1 MNLVASWA
9 PGWQRLRSGR
19 LGAGWMVVAAFFFA
33 LMSVFVKVGGHSFG
47 ALELLFYRTLFG
59 ALLLGGAMVARQRN
73 PLTPNWRGHLQRS
86 LIGYLSMGLLFYA
99 LTHLPLA
106 TAITLNYTSSLF
118 FTLIC
123 LVRLKE
129 PLTRTG
135 ALGLTVGFTGILL
148 LLRPTVSGDMWFAA
162 AMGLASGACAGL
174 AVFQVR
180 ELGRMGEAP
189 WRTVFWFFTV
199 ASLFGALLLALGPG
213 FTPPTAETF
222 WPLLGIGLT
231 GMCGQLA
238 MTRAYKDGSKFL
250 VASFAYLTVAFSA
263 LLGVL
268 LWGDVLPLEALAG
281 ILLIV
286 FSGVLAA
293 RR

>member
-1 MNLVASWA
+1 MIPAAYWA

-19 LGAGWMVVAAFFFA
+19 LGAGWMVVAALFFA
-33 LMSVFVKVGGHSFG
+33 SMGVFVKAGSRYFG
-47 ALELLFYRTLFG
+47 SVELLFYRTLFG
-59 ALLLGGAMVARQRN
+59 LLLLGGMMVLRRRN
-73 PLTPNWRGHLQRS
+73 PLTPNWRGHLKRS

-129 PLTRTG
+129 PLTRSA
-135 ALGLTVGFTGILL
+135 ALALAVGFVGILL
-148 LLRPTVSGDMWFAA
+148 LLRPTLGDDMWFAA
-162 AMGLASGACAGL
+162 AMGLASGACAGM

-180 ELGRMGEAP
+180 ELGQMGEAP
-189 WRTVFWFFTV
+189 WRTVFWFFAV
-199 ASLFGALLLALGPG
+199 SSLLGALLLTLGPG
-213 FTPPTAETF
+213 FTPLTATTV

-238 MTRAYKDGSKFL
+238 MTRAYKEGSKFL
-250 VASFAYLTVAFSA
+250 AASFAYLTVAFSA

-268 LWGDVLPLEALAG
+268 LWGDVLVVEAVAG